1 MRWAGVITICKVH
14 LLLLIDEMCMLICL
28 NQDYS
33 KMGVKGAKIKTYSSW
48 ATSLTRATIFFYLI

>member
-33 KMGVKGAKIKTYSSW
+33 KMGLRGPKSKLKARGQLLSPEQQYSF
-48 ATSLTRATIFFYLI
+48 I

>member
-28 NQDYS
+28 NKDYS
-33 KMGVKGAKIKTYSSW
+33 KMGVKGVKIKT
-48 ATSLTRATIFFYLI
+48 

>member
-1 MRWAGVITICKVH
+1 MLHEIWQIKFLLNIYIVFSPIRGGQESKVH

-33 KMGVKGAKIKTYSSW
+33 KMGVKGTKIKT
-48 ATSLTRATIFFYLI
+48 

>member
-33 KMGVKGAKIKTYSSW
+33 KMGVKGAKSKLKARGQLLSPEQ
-48 ATSLTRATIFFYLI
+48 